1 MVVELKKTKVTKSI
15 VMQSLGANDERYF
28 NHFNYDILGWCLI
41 NGKRNE
47 RLILLYDRIKNSIIT
62 LPCTS
67 KLSEGEI
74 TSRGEQR
81 DDGKG
86 GYIFPTVYRLYIY
99 LPDLHKNKCILW
111 SDDEKEVI
119 TKRDNLHKFLREV
132 EQKGQ
137 IYL

>member
-1 MVVELKKTKVTKSI
+1 MIVELKKTKITKSI
-15 VMQSLGANDERYF
+15 VMQSLRAKDERYYS
-28 NHFNYDILGWCLI
+28 HFNYNVLGWCLI
-41 NGKRNE
+41 SGKRPE
-47 RLILLYDRIKNSIIT
+47 RLILLYDRIKNNILT
-62 LPCTS
+62 LPYIN

-81 DDGKG
+81 GDGKG
-86 GYIFPTVYRLYIY
+86 GYIVPTVYRLNIY

-119 TKRDNLHKFLREV
+119 TKKDEFHKFLREV
-132 EQKGQ
+132 EIKGQ